1 MFGPKTILPKQPPA
15 NDRKTAVLECDHF
28 WPMPASCDAIFA
40 LELSVKL
47 KTLQLHTFPVQS
59 VLPSLTYFI
68 NVRSA
73 DAESQKAFPIPASF
87 PLYISQA
94 LPAKIRKQK
103 TSSGQ
108 G

>member
-1 MFGPKTILPKQPPA
+1 
-15 NDRKTAVLECDHF
+15 
-28 WPMPASCDAIFA
+28 MPAFCDAIFA

-73 DAESQKAFPIPASF
+73 DAEGFPYSCLLSS
-87 PLYISQA
+87 LYFTGITS
-94 LPAKIRKQK
+94 KNKQK

-108 G
+108 S